1 MPASKGTVLEMELG
15 SFGQKHVL
23 TGAVKREAMANA
35 MTDRVAFTTSANSS
49 WYLVPPPV

>member
-1 MPASKGTVLEMELG
+1 MPASNGTVLEMESE
-15 SFGQKHVL
+15 SFGQKQVL